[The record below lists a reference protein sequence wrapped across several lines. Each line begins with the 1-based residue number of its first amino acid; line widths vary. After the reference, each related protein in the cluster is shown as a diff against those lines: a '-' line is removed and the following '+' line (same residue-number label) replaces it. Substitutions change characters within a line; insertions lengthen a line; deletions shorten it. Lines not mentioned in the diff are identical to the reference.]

1 MPENTY
7 KVNKVASLHK
17 QLDAICDTGFALA
30 AHIRYTRPSL
40 LFQTYARKWSEH
52 YSEKGYMLSDPV
64 VLWGFTH
71 TGRVLWDSLADQ
83 DPDGVL
89 AAARAHGLFNGW
101 TYAVG
106 PATSRTISG
115 FTRSGPAFT
124 DQESADIEAM
134 VDEVHALTE
143 GFDQLDTKTQDAM
156 RALG

>member
-1 MPENTY
+1 MPENTL
-7 KVNKVASLHK
+7 KVNKVAGLYK
-17 QLDAICDTGFALA
+17 QLHAICDTGFALA

-71 TGRVLWDSLADQ
+71 TGRVIWDSLADQ
-83 DPDGVL
+83 DPEGVL
-89 AAARAHGLFNGW
+89 VAARAHGLFNGW

-115 FTRSGPAFT
+115 FTRSGAPFSDAEF
-124 DQESADIEAM
+124 AAIEAM
-134 VDEVHALTE
+134 VDEVHDLTE
-143 GFDQLDTKTQDAM
+143 GFDQFDAKTQDAM